1 MLCLKSFIQNLDYYV
16 YSNTSHIFQT
26 SVLFE
31 TYLSKACSNY
41 VLFLIT
47 ITIIII
53 VSMISWHMAILPLF
67 CSGIY

>member
-1 MLCLKSFIQNLDYYV
+1 MPKIFYPKSRYYV

-31 TYLSKACSNY
+31 TYLSKACFNY
-41 VLFLIT
+41 ILFLIT